1 MVYYKVIKRRIYE
14 DTKVSKEIRVTKVKK
29 ENVRHF
35 NFAKKPI
42 KPTFIMSLAKGIISF
57 PDLKK
62 RGFVLNKSGMEEIE
76 GKPYLLLVT
85 HSSMVDFNI
94 MLKATHPYPVNNVM
108 TLEGFNTYTEPLM
121 RSLGVLGT
129 RKFITDVHLIKNMKY
144 CVDKLKTIFV
154 LFPEARYSLDGCT
167 SYLPDS
173 VGKMA
178 KLLRVPVVVLRIHGN
193 FVTCPQ
199 WNKINKKTYVEAEM
213 HPIVSAEETK
223 TLTVEE
229 INQRIQ
235 KNFVY
240 DDFKWQYEKQLVI
253 NHPQRAKGLHAL
265 LYKCPACGVE
275 HQTDSEGIRLWCNA
289 CGKSWQMDELGRM
302 QAENGE
308 TEFAHIPDWSN
319 WERACVREEIEKGT
333 YYFEDEVRVETL
345 PGSLCFYKQGMGKLI
360 QTPTETRVECNYH
373 GEKYTLVR
381 SAASL
386 NSMHIEYD
394 YLGRGDC
401 VDISIPEDSFW
412 CYLSKRDAITKI
424 SFATEEM
431 HKLAMLRNFKEEKSE
446 GYNTQV
452 L

>member
-1 MVYYKVIKRRIYE
+1 M
-14 DTKVSKEIRVTKVKK
+14 SKEIRVTKAKK
-29 ENVRHF
+29 ENIRHF

-42 KPTFIMSLAKGIISF
+42 KPTFIMSLAKWIISW

-62 RGFVLNKSGMEEIE
+62 RNFVLNKTGMEEIE

-94 MLKATHPYPVNNVM
+94 MLKATHPYPVSNVM

-129 RKFITDVHLIKNMKY
+129 RKFITDVHLVKNMKY

-167 SYLPDS
+167 SFLPDS

-199 WNKINKKTYVEAEM
+199 WNKINKKTYVEAELY
-213 HPIVSAEETK
+213 PIVSADETK
-223 TLTVEE
+223 SLSVEA

-235 KNFVY
+235 DNFVY
-240 DDFKWQYEKQLVI
+240 DDFKWQYEKKLVI
-253 NHPQRAKGLHAL
+253 DHPQRAKGLHAL
-265 LYKCPACGVE
+265 LYKCPACGAE
-275 HQTDSEGIRLWCNA
+275 HQTDSDGTVLWCNA
-289 CGKSWQMDELGRM
+289 CGKRWQMDELGRM
-302 QAENGE
+302 HAENGE

-319 WERACVREEIEKGT
+319 WERACVREEIENGT
-333 YYFEDEVRVETL
+333 YYFEDDVRVETL

-360 QTPTETRVECNYH
+360 QTPTETRVECNYY

-401 VDISIPEDSFW
+401 VDISVPDDSFW

-431 HKLAMLRNFKEEKSE
+431 HKLAMAQKA
-446 GYNTQV
+446 
-452 L
+452 